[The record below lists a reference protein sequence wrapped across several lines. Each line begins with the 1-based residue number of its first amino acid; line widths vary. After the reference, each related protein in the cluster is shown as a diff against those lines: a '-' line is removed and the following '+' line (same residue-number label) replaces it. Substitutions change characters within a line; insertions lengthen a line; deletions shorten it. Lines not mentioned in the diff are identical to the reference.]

1 MIVFGF
7 VLAKKAEHSITL
19 MCRVLGVSRSGYH
32 AWVGRPPSVRAV
44 DDARLTA
51 RIRVLHKRRRGVY
64 GSPRIW
70 SDLVLDDG
78 ERIGR
83 KRVERLMR
91 LAGLSG
97 LIEKKY
103 RATTIRVPGVRVA
116 DDLLDRDFAAAA
128 PNRCWVADITYLRT
142 REDWLYLVAVQDL
155 YSRRIVGWAMA
166 DHMRAELVTDALQM
180 ALAHRRPDP
189 GLIWHSDQGSQFVSL
204 AFGQQAR
211 AAGIAQSMGSKGDC
225 FDNAV
230 AESFFA
236 TIKKEL
242 IHRRS
247 WPTKAELR
255 TEVFDYIEVFYNRER
270 RHSRLGMLSPV
281 NFENSTR
288 CKGGPKLAASP
299 LVSIDRN
306 SDTTTTTAADAA

>member
-1 MIVFGF
+1 MPQ
-7 VLAKKAEHSITL
+7 
-19 MCRVLGVSRSGYH
+19 VSRSGYH
-32 AWVGRPPSVRAV
+32 AWAIRPLSARAV
-44 DDARLTA
+44 QDARLTD
-51 RIRVLHKRRRGVY
+51 RIRELHAQRRRVY

-70 SDLVLDDG
+70 AGLVVDDG

-91 LAGLSG
+91 QAGLSG
-97 LIEKKY
+97 LVTKQYK
-103 RATTIRVPGVRVA
+103 ATTIRVPGVRVA
-116 DDLLDRDFAAAA
+116 DDLLDRQFAAGA

-142 REDWLYLVAVQDL
+142 WEGWLYLVAVQDL
-155 YSRRIVGWAMA
+155 YSRRIVGWSMA
-166 DHMRAELVTDALQM
+166 DHMRSELVTDALQM

-204 AFGQQAR
+204 AFGQQAAR
-211 AAGIAQSMGSKGDC
+211 PASRSRWAPGDC

-255 TEVFDYIEVFYNRER
+255 TEVFDYIEVFYNRQR
-270 RHSRLGMLSPV
+270 RHSTLGQRSPVDYETSTLSP
-281 NFENSTR
+281 TR
-288 CKGGPKLAASP
+288 PIDAASRLP
-299 LVSIDRN
+299 SLTRSC
-306 SDTTTTTAADAA
+306 SLP